1 MHKKKNQRWNFT
13 KKTLEEFDLQP
24 KDLKS
29 KLESV
34 SPIREIDHIEN
45 NKVIVGK
52 YKILKQLLHFTNMQ
66 KN

>member
-1 MHKKKNQRWNFT
+1 VHKKKNQRWNFP
-13 KKTLEEFDLQP
+13 KTTLDEFDIKA

-29 KLESV
+29 KLESA

-52 YKILKQLLHFTNMQ
+52 YKILK
-66 KN
+66 